1 MEDFLF
7 VLVWLVGIAHGWW
20 FGRFQ
25 FLRSVHVYRRM
36 LKALGEK
43 EKEGEGEGRGKESN
57 D

>member
-1 MEDFLF
+1 VEDFLF